1 MYLRSMLLCVLGPSK
16 SESIRSCNFY
26 NFLSHYLDIN
36 GLHLQISTLF
46 YMFLSQIYDG
56 TPEDGVL
63 LATFCG
69 STLPG
74 PLYSETNQ
82 ITVTFTSDTSHHDL
96 GFLMD
101 WLAVTSSGVA
111 SSAVTGAQTSGTC
124 DNLWQSST
132 DNLWQSVTDNLCQ
145 LYDKIALFQISFC
158 FLLPF
163 PLLLTISEPYLICF
177 AVDAKIGET
186 TMSV

>member
-36 GLHLQISTLF
+36 KTIIENGFHLHISTLF

-132 DNLWQSVTDNLCQ
+132 DNLCQ
-145 LYDKIALFQISFC
+145 LYDKIALFQILFC
-158 FLLPF
+158 FLLSF
-163 PLLLTISEPYLICF
+163 PLLLTISEPYVICF
-177 AVDAKIGET
+177 AGDAKIGET
-186 TMSV
+186 TIIV